1 MYAWE
6 TYYYFQ
12 SHSGT
17 SGLFLNCEGNGEIGD
32 NQNVSIYKSTGSGE
46 NKDHLFKL
54 ARAYTVDD
62 RTVAGC
68 TIRSKLDPRYGL
80 NIYGYGS
87 SMTTE
92 GNCDLY
98 PVGGTRPTA
107 SNYNDS
113 LIDLQTVDS
122 DKMLYRITLI
132 KHPGLYLTPVGQY
145 NNANVRWVKS
155 SKENAHI
162 WKLCTSETSGSGGSS
177 GGNTSNRTCIDLP
190 GDRTYNWDQ
199 FDESVQKIC
208 GDSGCSL
215 TCLLDIANI
224 FGPKSYTAENI
235 VDACGW
241 KAGQGVQSWRIPGDC
256 NGTVMPNGY
265 SGRTSRADAL
275 QVAKAEIQN
284 NNPIILKLVKSSKT
298 DDTHF
303 VVAYKFINDGSKKSD
318 FYVLDPGTGSACTL
332 EAAMSKN
339 GHKDTVYNYIQT
351 KRN

>member
-1 MYAWE
+1 ME
-6 TYYYFQ
+6 LQ
-12 SHSGT
+12 H
-17 SGLFLNCEGNGEIGD
+17 NI
-32 NQNVSIYKSTGSGE
+32 
-46 NKDHLFKL
+46 
-54 ARAYTVDD
+54 ARAYTADG

-68 TIRSKLDPRYGL
+68 TIRSKLDPQYGL

-87 SMTTE
+87 SMTAE

-177 GGNTSNRTCIDLP
+177 GGNSSNRTCIDLP
-190 GDRTYNWDQ
+190 GDRTYNWYQ
-199 FDESVQKIC
+199 FDESVRKIC
-208 GDSGCSL
+208 GDFGCSL

-224 FGPKSYTAENI
+224 FGPQSYTASDVKN
-235 VDACGW
+235 VCGW
-241 KAGQGVQSWRIPGDC
+241 NSDGVMSWSIPSSCAGYM
-256 NGTVMPNGY
+256 MPNGY
-265 SGRTSRADAL
+265 SGSTRRADAL

-284 NNPIILKLVKSSKT
+284 NNPIILKLVKSST
-298 DDTHF
+298 RDTHF
-303 VVAYKFINDGSKKSD
+303 VVAYKFINDGSKESD

-332 EAAMSKN
+332 EDAMIKN

>member
-87 SMTTE
+87 SMTAE

-162 WKLCTSETSGSGGSS
+162 WKLCTSETSSSDGGSGNYVWPTKSNRITTGYSADHPGIDIGALNKGVEGDPIYAFCSGKVKRVFHWNADQGTSGNASMGNCVFIQSTNPKPNIGGSYLRTIYMHMQTTPIVS
-177 GGNTSNRTCIDLP
+177 VDQYVVKGQIIGYMGNT
-190 GDRTYNWDQ
+190 
-199 FDESVQKIC
+199 
-208 GDSGCSL
+208 
-215 TCLLDIANI
+215 
-224 FGPKSYTAENI
+224 
-235 VDACGW
+235 
-241 KAGQGVQSWRIPGDC
+241 
-256 NGTVMPNGY
+256 GY
-265 SGRTSRADAL
+265 STGPHLHFAMQANNTDMNPETGTSQFVHRDW
-275 QVAKAEIQN
+275 V
-284 NNPIILKLVKSSKT
+284 NPMEY
-298 DDTHF
+298 F
-303 VVAYKFINDGSKKSD
+303 
-318 FYVLDPGTGSACTL
+318 
-332 EAAMSKN
+332 
-339 GHKDTVYNYIQT
+339 
-351 KRN
+351 